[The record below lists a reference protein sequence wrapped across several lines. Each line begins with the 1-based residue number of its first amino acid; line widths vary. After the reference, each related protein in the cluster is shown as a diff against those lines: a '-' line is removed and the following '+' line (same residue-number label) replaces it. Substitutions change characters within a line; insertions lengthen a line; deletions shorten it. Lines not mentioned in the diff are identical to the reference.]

1 VKENIFFNTI
11 IPDQETVKLKVI
23 DKLERIMKV
32 TQPLRLIRIIA
43 LFFLM
48 VFLVMDFSSS
58 LFSLGIGN
66 LKVFKDGNLDEFEI
80 KAYLLEKIIHFIDWP
95 ESSNINNTSRP
106 FVIGVF
112 GKTPLKRQLEIIFT
126 ERRVKDKIVDIRTVS
141 NIEEISGCHVLFI
154 SRAAKPR
161 LIKIIN
167 YARKKPILTVGDTK
181 GFCKWDVHITLF
193 FQRENI
199 VFNINELAIQA
210 SGLLPNYRLFKH
222 AAKIEFPLRNR
233 K

>member
-1 VKENIFFNTI
+1 MN
-11 IPDQETVKLKVI
+11 QL
-23 DKLERIMKV
+23 
-32 TQPLRLIRIIA
+32 LRSMRIIA

-48 VFLVMDFSSS
+48 VFMVMVFSSLS
-58 LFSLGIGN
+58 FSLEVGN
-66 LKVFKDGNLDEFEI
+66 PKVFKDGNLNEFQV
-80 KAYLLEKIIHFIDWP
+80 KAAYLEKIIHFIDWP
-95 ESSNINNTSRP
+95 ESSNIDNTSRP

-112 GKTPLKRQLEIIFT
+112 GKTPFKEQLEIIFT
-126 ERRVKDKIVDIRTVS
+126 ERRVKNKTVDIRTVS

-161 LIKIIN
+161 LFKIIN
-167 YARKKPILTVGDTK
+167 YVREKAILTVGDTR

-199 VFNINELAIQA
+199 VFNINESAIQA